1 MMILSARILLSRL
14 EVAVVEAGNAGDAG
28 DDAGNGVDDD
38 AGLELAGI
46 TGPL

>member
-14 EVAVVEAGNAGDAG
+14 EVAVVEAGDAG
-28 DDAGNGVDDD
+28 GDAGNGVDDD

>member
-1 MMILSARILLSRL
+1 MILSARILLSRL
-14 EVAVVEAGNAGDAG
+14 EVAVVDAGDAGVAG
-28 DDAGNGVDDD
+28 DDAGNGVEGD